1 MVAIAPRSA
10 MVTPLTKIRKSDGR
24 VYERPVEIE
33 CALEH
38 LDLLPRTEILGR
50 LAIRDRTS
58 PDYLPSECL
67 VYLIRNTRTD
77 NNAAYFDVLYGELL
91 RRIVRALPKV
101 EERAADGRDGVSVS
115 REQIRDEVRGR
126 FENWLVEDRAN
137 LSDALDIFECRFDFA
152 VARTRERAWR
162 RLGSETT
169 RRHPKTVEALT
180 DSLEAGGKEFAGLHS
195 RLSSDP
201 TSRMRLHAMID
212 NLPDT
217 HRRIIQMLIADFP
230 IDSKKEGEVSIRSV
244 LDCDEKTVRNR
255 RDAFVRDMRALVSS
269 ERAS

>member
-137 LSDALDIFECRFDFA
+137 RLCGRQDAGARLAPSWVGDNSTPSQNGRGVDGLLGGRRQGVRRPAFA
-152 VARTRERAWR
+152 T
-162 RLGSETT
+162 
-169 RRHPKTVEALT
+169 
-180 DSLEAGGKEFAGLHS
+180 F
-195 RLSSDP
+195 
-201 TSRMRLHAMID
+201 
-212 NLPDT
+212 
-217 HRRIIQMLIADFP
+217 F
-230 IDSKKEGEVSIRSV
+230 
-244 LDCDEKTVRNR
+244 
-255 RDAFVRDMRALVSS
+255 
-269 ERAS
+269 